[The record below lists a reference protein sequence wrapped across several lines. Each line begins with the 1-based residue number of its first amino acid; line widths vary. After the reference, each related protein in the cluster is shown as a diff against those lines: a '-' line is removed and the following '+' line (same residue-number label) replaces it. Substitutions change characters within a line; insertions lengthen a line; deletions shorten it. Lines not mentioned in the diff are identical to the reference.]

1 MNFTWNFLTRIPREF
16 FFVQDHVKWYENY
29 FRRIPRH
36 LKVSVFFLKIWISCE
51 TQFPVFLIEYNC
63 WTVEWCY
70 KWCYYS
76 YILVPDNSHKGCPLV
91 GRSTIKGNDRG
102 RPERSPECGL
112 FLGRLVGR
120 GWGRLWPI
128 VVKEGLQIGCGFLWS
143 HDRWCLSAYNISTNR
158 LTLVLWYS

>member
-63 WTVEWCY
+63 WTVEWWY

-76 YILVPDNSHKGCPLV
+76 YTCTWQLPQGVSSRRTLDYQRERQRPPWKVPRMWTLPWTFGGPRV
-91 GRSTIKGNDRG
+91 GSTLADCSEGGSADRMWISLQ
-102 RPERSPECGL
+102 P
-112 FLGRLVGR
+112 
-120 GWGRLWPI
+120 WPMVFI
-128 VVKEGLQIGCGFLWS
+128 CI
-143 HDRWCLSAYNISTNR
+143 
-158 LTLVLWYS
+158 